1 MQKVPIIAVVGG
13 REAEERTLA
22 LRRLGSQ
29 GQQMISLDEAVIS
42 LALEALAPDLKRD
55 V

>member
-1 MQKVPIIAVVGG
+1 VPIIAVVGG

-29 GQQMISLDEAVIS
+29 GQQMISLDEACVS
-42 LALEALAPDLKRD
+42 LADEALAPDLKRPA
-55 V
+55 